1 MKLDGMSFFQ
11 LASERMTWLGARQ
24 SVISENIAN
33 ADTPNYKARE
43 VNDFAQAL
51 DGQRS
56 MNGLAVTNA
65 QHIQSGHTTPDGVRI
80 ERDET
85 AWEASLD
92 GNTVSV
98 EQQTIKAAE
107 VAGSYRLAAELYRK
121 GHTLLTVAVTGIR

>member
-43 VNDFAQAL
+43 VNDFAQGL
-51 DGQRS
+51 EGQRAMS
-56 MNGLAVTNA
+56 GLEVTNA
-65 QHIQSGHTTPDGVRI
+65 QHIQSGHSTPDGVRI

-121 GHTLLTVAVTGIR
+121 GHNLLTVAVTGIR